1 MTTSMEDT
9 FTFECATCGERH
21 TGMPDLAFDSP
32 MHYHELSADDKARN
46 AVLTA
51 DTCVIANRDYFVRGC
66 VEIPRSGHN
75 QPFAWGAW
83 VSLSQKNFD
92 RYVEL
97 LEKPDRQVE
106 GPYFG
111 WFCNRLPGY
120 PDTFQLRTNVYFRP
134 YPLRPRIELEPTDHP
149 LAVEQRVGVSDDR
162 LRELLEAN
170 GHSHAG

>member
-1 MTTSMEDT
+1 MTTNMED
-9 FTFECATCGERH
+9 TFECATCGERH
-21 TGMPDLAFDSP
+21 AGMPDLAFDSP
-32 MHYHELSADDKARN
+32 MHYQELSADDKAQN

-51 DTCVIANRDYFVRGC
+51 DTCVIANRDHFVRGC
-66 VEIPRSGHN
+66 LEIPRAGRI

-83 VSLSQKNFD
+83 SRKNFD

-97 LEKPDRQVE
+97 IEYTDRQLE

-111 WFCNRLPGY
+111 WLCNRLPGY
-120 PDTFQLRTNVYFRP
+120 PDTVQLRTNVYFRP

-149 LAVEQRVGVSDDR
+149 RAVEQRVGVSDDR